1 MAISLKNLIEDAVDG
16 SFTLI
21 YPDGSTATKQF
32 RQRSFGYGDDEPLIT
47 TDLPGVN
54 DSPSK
59 ALDFV
64 DGVTDSFIRGGAALA
79 GIRAVRDT
87 ERITKFLLTPEGI
100 AHAAKETALQ
110 LTNPKSI
117 ISPHNRQWSPANLL
131 AQIPLSTAGVHIRR
145 DGLPLREKNRHTYE
159 EEIKFYINEGG
170 GFSYTGETKNPL
182 TLLDL
187 WKKYSYFFDEGNDP
201 SRNIGLNYI
210 IGFQGQQESFLKEYW
225 GGPGPAFGLGNTTIS
240 RTTNTNQLNETLQDK
255 GQGELSYEVREKI
268 RTRNKAIRDSY
279 FLGDPGEVKVEID
292 DEGNYVVNT
301 TTTFDKG
308 IDQLN
313 ASEIIPRENLTE
325 LYGDTLGLKDFI
337 DFRISLIDTS
347 NPLND
352 NVLYFRA
359 YLDDY
364 NDNFSGKWNPINYN
378 GRAEEFYIY
387 NGFNREINFTFKIAA
402 LSKPELI
409 PIYQKLNALVGSTA
423 PEYVNRRM
431 RGRYVRVNIGDLLH
445 ETPGFFRGINLTW
458 QTSYPWE
465 IDKTEGQ
472 LPHVL
477 QVNCNF
483 TPIHDFTPE
492 SRPDT
497 PFILNKTLFPNYVP
511 DYVR

>member
-16 SFTLI
+16 SFTLM

-32 RQRSFGYGDDEPLIT
+32 RQRSFGYGDDKPLIT

-59 ALDFV
+59 VLDFV

-79 GIRAVRDT
+79 GKRAITDT
-87 ERITKFLLTPEGI
+87 ERITKFLVTPEGI
-100 AHAAKETALQ
+100 AHAAKEAALQ

-117 ISPHNRQWSPANLL
+117 VSPHNRQWSPANLL

-145 DGLPLREKNRHTYE
+145 DGFPLREKNRKTYE

-170 GFSYTGETKNPL
+170 GLSYTGEVKNPL

-210 IGFQGQQESFLKEYW
+210 VGFQGQQESFLKEYW

-255 GQGELSYEVREKI
+255 GQKELSYEVREKI
-268 RTRNKAIRDSY
+268 RNKNKAIRDSY
-279 FLGDPGEVKVEID
+279 QFSDPGKVKVTV
-292 DEGNYVVNT
+292 DEEGDYVVENRGL
-301 TTTFDKG
+301 G
-308 IDQLN
+308 IDGIN
-313 ASEIIPRENLTE
+313 ATPIIRRENFDNSL
-325 LYGDTLGLKDFI
+325 LDSFKDFI
-337 DFRISLIDTS
+337 KFRIALVDTT

-352 NVLYFRA
+352 SVLLFRA
-359 YLDDY
+359 HLDDY
-364 NDNFSGKWNPINYN
+364 SDNFSGKWNPINYN

-387 NGFNREINFTFKIAA
+387 NGFSREINFTFKVGAQSEA
-402 LSKPELI
+402 ELI

-423 PEYVNRRM
+423 PEYINRRM
-431 RGRYVRVNIGDLLH
+431 RGRYTRVTIGDMLY

-465 IDKTEGQ
+465 VKEEVGQ

-492 SRPDT
+492 SKVDS
-497 PFILNKTLFPNYVP
+497 PFILRKAFFP
-511 DYVR
+511 DYITDL